1 MIRTNK
7 QTDDALNA
15 AAGGCAAGFIA
26 GVRARSLPLA
36 FGACAAMGTA
46 IGTFSAA
53 GNVSALSTFQ
63 WFQTDKQSLTGTDRM
78 SIPRPEREERRLKFF
93 KQRDQPAEKSAYEV
107 IS

>member
-1 MIRTNK
+1 MKYVGNPETRKDTNK

-53 GNVSALSTFQ
+53 GNVRRSPQFHVM
-63 WFQTDKQSLTGTDRM
+63 FKTDNSR
-78 SIPRPEREERRLKFF
+78 
-93 KQRDQPAEKSAYEV
+93 
-107 IS
+107 

>member
-1 MIRTNK
+1 MGFSFSFTQATVSNIREVSLRPRITKGTNK

-53 GNVSALSTFQ
+53 GNVRHLRSSSCCDT
-63 WFQTDKQSLTGTDRM
+63 
-78 SIPRPEREERRLKFF
+78 
-93 KQRDQPAEKSAYEV
+93 
-107 IS
+107 

>member
-1 MIRTNK
+1 
-7 QTDDALNA
+7 LNA

-53 GNVSALSTFQ
+53 GNVCPSPS
-63 WFQTDKQSLTGTDRM
+63 
-78 SIPRPEREERRLKFF
+78 
-93 KQRDQPAEKSAYEV
+93 QPFTQLLNHHEV
-107 IS
+107 KIRVYADTQVADT

>member
-1 MIRTNK
+1 ME

-53 GNVSALSTFQ
+53 GNVCHTL
-63 WFQTDKQSLTGTDRM
+63 LTLYVTV
-78 SIPRPEREERRLKFF
+78 
-93 KQRDQPAEKSAYEV
+93 QN
-107 IS
+107 

>member
-1 MIRTNK
+1 MGFSFSFTQATVSNIREVCPQPDVTKETNN

-53 GNVSALSTFQ
+53 GNV
-63 WFQTDKQSLTGTDRM
+63 R
-78 SIPRPEREERRLKFF
+78 
-93 KQRDQPAEKSAYEV
+93 QPPFLFLLR
-107 IS
+107 

>member
-1 MIRTNK
+1 M
-7 QTDDALNA
+7 NA

-53 GNVSALSTFQ
+53 GNVRALLLVHGLLSLPSSVFANWTDLSA
-63 WFQTDKQSLTGTDRM
+63 RH
-78 SIPRPEREERRLKFF
+78 
-93 KQRDQPAEKSAYEV
+93 
-107 IS
+107 

>member
-1 MIRTNK
+1 MGFSFSFTQATVSNIREVCPQLHIPEETNK

-53 GNVSALSTFQ
+53 GNVSHPL
-63 WFQTDKQSLTGTDRM
+63 LPLLRH
-78 SIPRPEREERRLKFF
+78 
-93 KQRDQPAEKSAYEV
+93 V
-107 IS
+107 N